1 MKYVKNIETL
11 RRGLKITKPI
21 CLCGYFSSL
30 FFCEYLS
37 TNVFTGTYIC
47 HQSFDHMLENYGTG
61 TLKNVTLTG
70 KRTSKFEEIG
80 DKIISH
86 LKIRVKT
93 YKQDKCRILWE
104 E

>member
-1 MKYVKNIETL
+1 
-11 RRGLKITKPI
+11 
-21 CLCGYFSSL
+21 
-30 FFCEYLS
+30 
-37 TNVFTGTYIC
+37 
-47 HQSFDHMLENYGTG
+47 MLENYGTG

-70 KRTSKFEEIG
+70 ERTSKFEEIG

-86 LKIRVKT
+86 LKICVKT